1 MPLFR
6 TSFGLLLLIA
16 AALPLAAEP
25 ERSVVK
31 IINYSQQPDWQE
43 PWRFLQVTGS
53 TGSGFVI
60 EGDRI
65 LTNAHVVSWSNQILV
80 QRYQDPKPYRARL
93 AYFGRDCDLAVLEV
107 VDPDFFE
114 GIEPLEIGELPPVRS
129 TVTTYGYPA
138 GGQQISYTRGVISR
152 IEMQRYVQV
161 HNRSLLTVQTDAA
174 INPGNSGGPVILDGK
189 VVGVSFQGNPR
200 LENAGFFIP
209 PEVVRHFLE
218 DIEDGS
224 YDGFPDAGIALADLH
239 NPAFREALELPDAL
253 DGARIDRILHPFPE
267 THERLRPNDVLLE
280 IADHP
285 VGSDGTILYKGNR
298 VHGAVLFDQVQ
309 HGGTIDLKV
318 WRDGAALDL
327 RLPLYVNRADRIEG
341 RQYDPPPYLVVGGL
355 VFTELS
361 LDYLLSLGRDWRHQA
376 GPLALQALFNRD
388 KLDEASARAR
398 PIVLSKI
405 LRHPINVDF
414 GVEPRSV
421 LTELNGLPVR
431 SMDELAAALEAGEGD
446 FHHFRFIDGRVEA
459 LRRAEAEAAT
469 EELLETY
476 QIPVAFRPGLPD
488 A

>member
-152 IEMQRYVQV
+152 IEMQR
-161 HNRSLLTVQTDAA
+161 
-174 INPGNSGGPVILDGK
+174 
-189 VVGVSFQGNPR
+189 
-200 LENAGFFIP
+200 
-209 PEVVRHFLE
+209 
-218 DIEDGS
+218 
-224 YDGFPDAGIALADLH
+224 
-239 NPAFREALELPDAL
+239 
-253 DGARIDRILHPFPE
+253 
-267 THERLRPNDVLLE
+267 
-280 IADHP
+280 
-285 VGSDGTILYKGNR
+285 
-298 VHGAVLFDQVQ
+298 
-309 HGGTIDLKV
+309 
-318 WRDGAALDL
+318 
-327 RLPLYVNRADRIEG
+327 
-341 RQYDPPPYLVVGGL
+341 
-355 VFTELS
+355 
-361 LDYLLSLGRDWRHQA
+361 
-376 GPLALQALFNRD
+376 
-388 KLDEASARAR
+388 
-398 PIVLSKI
+398 
-405 LRHPINVDF
+405 
-414 GVEPRSV
+414 
-421 LTELNGLPVR
+421 
-431 SMDELAAALEAGEGD
+431 
-446 FHHFRFIDGRVEA
+446 
-459 LRRAEAEAAT
+459 
-469 EELLETY
+469 
-476 QIPVAFRPGLPD
+476 
-488 A
+488 